1 MQGKKLRNLLKESK
15 INLSNYDGKM
25 HFNHEMA
32 CKVYRTLAI
41 KNPCC
46 KNLTQKNIHFKNK
59 NKNQILPFFQSNQ

>member
-25 HFNHEMA
+25 HFNHVMA

-46 KNLTQKNIHFKNK
+46 KNLTQKIFISK
-59 NKNQILPFFQSNQ
+59 I